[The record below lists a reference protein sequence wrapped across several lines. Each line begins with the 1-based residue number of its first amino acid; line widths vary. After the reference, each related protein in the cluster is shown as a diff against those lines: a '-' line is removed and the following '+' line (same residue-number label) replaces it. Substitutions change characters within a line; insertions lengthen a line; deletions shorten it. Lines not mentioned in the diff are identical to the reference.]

1 MITTRRAFL
10 TLAAGSGL
18 MALAGCAALSAQGET
33 KALSTP
39 TMTPTPQVTAAS
51 VAVGSLCGGTT
62 VSLTGQVLTDV
73 VSVAVGANPAT
84 SVTVVDDNTVSF
96 VTPAAVDYQPANA
109 AITLTKADGSVVDS
123 TKQFSYEA
131 VTPVDKQLQYAF
143 TYWQNYNL
151 ADWGIFSDNDCGNF
165 VNQTLVARGW
175 AQNDDWYS
183 DYVSDGDYSLSWIR
197 GTEMDDYLASRS
209 DTTRLELAD
218 RAALTVGDV
227 VMFDWDPQNDNGPD
241 HTMVVSRLDTNV
253 DGTIAVKLVGHTVD
267 AQFRDLDTAI
277 TVDNPGGTA
286 HFYHLA

>member
-1 MITTRRAFL
+1 
-10 TLAAGSGL
+10 

-33 KALSTP
+33 KAATPTP

-51 VAVGSLCGGTT
+51 VAVGSLSGGTT
-62 VSLTGQVLTDV
+62 VHLTGQVLTNV
-73 VSVAVGANPAT
+73 VAVAVGVNPAA
-84 SVTVVDDNTVSF
+84 SVTVVDDGTVSF
-96 VTPAAVDYQPANA
+96 VTPAAANYQPANA
-109 AITLTKADGSVVDS
+109 AITLTQADGIVLDS
-123 TKQFSYEA
+123 AEQFTYEA

-253 DGTIAVKLVGHTVD
+253 DGTIAVKLVGHTID
-267 AQFRDLDTAI
+267 AQYRDLDTAI